1 MDKKNIKWIGNVF
14 TILAIVFLIK
24 KMLSINVEYS
34 SLLTTSNIFYLT
46 VFSTLYGFHIYMVC
60 ISWKT
65 IVYIITQKKV
75 KFSSASLVL
84 CKANL
89 LKYIPGNVFQYVGR
103 NDLAVKEDLKH
114 ADVALATMI
123 DIIMNILGVFFLAVL
138 CYSSGAIILL
148 EEYGTNLLKAGLVLL
163 FIVIIAVGIIYRF
176 FKAKCKQFIFKIRVF
191 FTKKNIL
198 YIIACLMY
206 YFFWGIFT
214 GFIFI
219 GVLTQI
225 VGISLDFHQSRII
238 LGAFLLSWILGF
250 IMPGAPGGIGI
261 REASLTLMLNSFS
274 NVESILFGIVIYR
287 IVNVFGDLIGLLF
300 ARITCICV
308 ENKE

>member
-148 EEYGTNLLKAGLVLL
+148 EEYGTNLLKAGLVML

-176 FKAKCKQFIFKIRVF
+176 FKAKCKQFIFKIRVLNKSYS
-191 FTKKNIL
+191 TNI
-198 YIIACLMY
+198 
-206 YFFWGIFT
+206 
-214 GFIFI
+214 
-219 GVLTQI
+219 
-225 VGISLDFHQSRII
+225 
-238 LGAFLLSWILGF
+238 
-250 IMPGAPGGIGI
+250 
-261 REASLTLMLNSFS
+261 
-274 NVESILFGIVIYR
+274 
-287 IVNVFGDLIGLLF
+287 
-300 ARITCICV
+300 
-308 ENKE
+308 